1 MREFL
6 ERLAE
11 RENAA
16 QAEADRLREQITESS
31 QRLSAIEQ
39 VLSRLRVTRETI
51 LEMAGDLAEP
61 APETAGLSP
70 AYRQILAIVEQAPD
84 GLRVKDICRTL
95 NTGLEPK
102 YTESL
107 RAKLKRMVSRGI
119 LIEPE
124 PGLFTLPRPDHLA

>member
-11 RENAA
+11 REAAA
-16 QAEADRLREQITESS
+16 QAEADRLREQITELSE
-31 QRLSAIEQ
+31 RLSTAEQ

-51 LEMAGDLAEP
+51 LEMTGDLAEVTP
-61 APETAGLSP
+61 VAASLAP

-84 GLRVKDICRTL
+84 GLRVKDICRML
-95 NTGLEPK
+95 NTGVEPK

-107 RAKLKRMVSRGI
+107 RAKLKRMVARGI
-119 LIEPE
+119 VVEPE
-124 PGLFTLPRPDHLA
+124 PGLFALPQPSSHE